1 MLKKPFNEN
10 ILKNLKLKNSFIR
23 SAIWE
28 GLADKDGFVTEEL
41 INFYKELSQGG
52 VGTIITGFSN
62 IVEYDKPASNM
73 IGIYDDKF
81 IPGLKELVDEV
92 HKTNCK
98 IFLQLVIGGSQG
110 RPGSSKRIVGPS
122 AHTHPV
128 TKQQAE
134 ELTIEEILEL
144 EEKFKLAGIRAKKAG
159 FDGIQIHGAHG
170 YLLSQFMNPLF
181 NKRKDSYGGEISGRS
196 KFLLEVYDKIREG
209 VGNDYLISVKL
220 NCEDF
225 VDGGATEEEM
235 LWVCKELS
243 KRNIDLIE
251 VSGGSVI
258 SRKNEGVIR
267 IGINN
272 INDEGY
278 FQSFAEKI
286 SKLINTPISTVGGI
300 RTYEKVLSI
309 FENTNIQ
316 FVSLARPLL
325 CEPNLI
331 NEWESGN
338 YTKAFC
344 KSCNGCL
351 NPKGSRCILK
361 K

>member
-28 GLADKDGFVTEEL
+28 GLADKAGFVTKEL

-92 HKTNCK
+92 HKTDCK
-98 IFLQLVIGGSQG
+98 IFLQLVLGGSQG

-144 EEKFKLAGIRAKKAG
+144 EKKFKLAGIRAKKAG
-159 FDGIQIHGAHG
+159 F
-170 YLLSQFMNPLF
+170 
-181 NKRKDSYGGEISGRS
+181 
-196 KFLLEVYDKIREG
+196 
-209 VGNDYLISVKL
+209 
-220 NCEDF
+220 
-225 VDGGATEEEM
+225 
-235 LWVCKELS
+235 
-243 KRNIDLIE
+243 
-251 VSGGSVI
+251 
-258 SRKNEGVIR
+258 
-267 IGINN
+267 
-272 INDEGY
+272 
-278 FQSFAEKI
+278 
-286 SKLINTPISTVGGI
+286 
-300 RTYEKVLSI
+300 
-309 FENTNIQ
+309 
-316 FVSLARPLL
+316 
-325 CEPNLI
+325 
-331 NEWESGN
+331 
-338 YTKAFC
+338 
-344 KSCNGCL
+344 
-351 NPKGSRCILK
+351 
-361 K
+361 

>member
-1 MLKKPFNEN
+1 
-10 ILKNLKLKNSFIR
+10 
-23 SAIWE
+23 
-28 GLADKDGFVTEEL
+28 
-41 INFYKELSQGG
+41 
-52 VGTIITGFSN
+52 
-62 IVEYDKPASNM
+62 
-73 IGIYDDKF
+73 
-81 IPGLKELVDEV
+81 
-92 HKTNCK
+92 
-98 IFLQLVIGGSQG
+98 
-110 RPGSSKRIVGPS
+110 
-122 AHTHPV
+122 
-128 TKQQAE
+128 
-134 ELTIEEILEL
+134 
-144 EEKFKLAGIRAKKAG
+144 
-159 FDGIQIHGAHG
+159 
-170 YLLSQFMNPLF
+170 MNPLF

-267 IGINN
+267 VGINN
-272 INDEGY
+272 VNDEGY